1 MFVTMP
7 CLSES
12 SMLSP
17 CKEINDAATE
27 YSLLLTTNLESL
39 SSEINTRNYHQS
51 LAMIWC
57 EKWLD
62 INPMSL
68 SATLAYYKNQY
79 YFRIY
84 SYPQKIGTGL
94 TQRDLVPLDVGQW
107 LADMWNWCRIMGT
120 SLVEAWY
127 DGSIQKGVV
136 VVKDTGLLKWIKNGS
151 DRDAGGG
158 LYWQRR

>member
-1 MFVTMP
+1 M
-7 CLSES
+7 
-12 SMLSP
+12 
-17 CKEINDAATE
+17 
-27 YSLLLTTNLESL
+27 
-39 SSEINTRNYHQS
+39 
-51 LAMIWC
+51 
-57 EKWLD
+57 
-62 INPMSL
+62 
-68 SATLAYYKNQY
+68 AYYKNQY